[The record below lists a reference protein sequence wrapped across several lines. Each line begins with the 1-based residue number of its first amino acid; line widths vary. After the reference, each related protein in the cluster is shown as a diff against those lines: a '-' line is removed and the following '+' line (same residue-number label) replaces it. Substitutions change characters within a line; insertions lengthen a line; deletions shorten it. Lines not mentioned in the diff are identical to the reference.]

1 MPKTIPK
8 THQAIVEEDEADR
21 PTAGLSSPALLDK
34 FDRLRELNIG
44 NLVSLPQLVVVGDQ
58 SSGKSSVLE
67 SLTGFHFP
75 RAPGLCTRYVTQIT
89 CRRVDQ
95 ESASISIIPSVG
107 AEAAQKE
114 KLRGFHAE
122 TKNIAGED
130 FAKIFRDAS
139 AAMGIRGEG
148 EEGKGKGDTFS
159 DHVLK
164 IEISGPTQTPLTV
177 IDVPGI
183 FRRST
188 PGVTTDADMALVR
201 GMIERAIKDE
211 RTIILA
217 VVPCNVDIATQEI
230 LKLAT
235 DADPHGQRTMGVLTK
250 PDLATEKANQ
260 QVLINLVLGKTG
272 DNSLKLGYCIVKNR
286 GADDSS
292 SSLTDRD
299 AAETRFFQADPWR
312 QLATSNRVGITALRQ
327 RLSGMIQSITR
338 KEFPRVREEVQRKL
352 HDAEAKLKALGHSRG
367 DAMSQ
372 RAYLA
377 QIATK
382 FQEIVADAVEA
393 KYDVSRHRLFEDPE
407 MKLITRVMAANEKF
421 AAEFAEKGHKA
432 HFEKGGKKAGTKVD
446 AECDSGEPGSDEDED
461 GEGDDRQKEEDVLD
475 EFPELGAILID
486 HGYVCPP
493 PKYDIMDEIKKVYT
507 SSRGPELGTFGG
519 YLISHSFQLQ
529 TTKWPSLV
537 HRHASTAIILVHTFI
552 TAALAEACGP
562 DTHTRTELWDTL
574 LLERFQTAYR
584 RAMDHACFLL
594 KVECYGPPITLNQS
608 FTEHY
613 DAARGARYEARIKEN
628 ATPMPQGG
636 GQGWWLSKAVLKQ
649 VVLSKSENVD
659 QVCREVHDIV
669 QSYYAVSRKRFVDQ
683 VCQYVVRHYLL
694 DSEESPLRLFN
705 IELVLTLTD
714 AQLESVAGEDEGTV
728 RERDR
733 LAVEVGSLRSAIKI
747 LRG

>member
-1 MPKTIPK
+1 MPK
-8 THQAIVEEDEADR
+8 THQGIFEEDETER
-21 PTAGLSSPALLDK
+21 PTAALSSPALLDK
-34 FDRLRELNIG
+34 FDRLRDLNIG
-44 NLVSLPQLVVVGDQ
+44 NIVSLPQLVVVGDQ

-95 ESASISIIPSVG
+95 ESASISIIPSAG
-107 AEAAQKE
+107 ADAAQKE
-114 KLRGFHAE
+114 KLRGFYAE

-139 AAMGIRGEG
+139 AAMGIRGDG

-217 VVPCNVDIATQEI
+217 VVPCNADIATQEI

-260 QVLINLVLGKTG
+260 QVIINLVLGKTG

-299 AAETRFFQADPWR
+299 AAESRFFQADPWR
-312 QLATSNRVGITALRQ
+312 QLASSNRVGITALRQ

-377 QIATK
+377 QIANK
-382 FQEIVADAVEA
+382 FQEIVTDAVEA
-393 KYDVSRHRLFEDPE
+393 KYDVSRHRLFEDSA
-407 MKLITRVMAANEKF
+407 MKLITRVMAANERFAEEF
-421 AAEFAEKGHKA
+421 AAKGHKA
-432 HFEKGGKKAGTKVD
+432 HFENGNRIASAMFNAKYCTIE
-446 AECDSGEPGSDEDED
+446 AESDEDE
-461 GEGDDRQKEEDVLD
+461 EKEEVLS
-475 EFPELGAILID
+475 EFPELGDILVD
-486 HGYVCPP
+486 HGYVCPS
-493 PKYDIMDEIKKVYT
+493 PKDNIMDAIKEVYT

-519 YLISHSFQLQ
+519 PLIAQSFKLQ

-537 HRHASTAIILVHTFI
+537 HRHASTAIILVHAFI
-552 TAALAEACGP
+552 TRALSEACGP

-574 LLERFQTAYR
+574 LLERLQTAYS
-584 RAMDHACFLL
+584 RAMDHARFLL
-594 KVECYGPPITLNQS
+594 DVECHGPPLTLNQYFS
-608 FTEHY
+608 DHY
-613 DAARGARYEARIKEN
+613 DTARGARYEARIKEH
-628 ATPMPQGG
+628 ATEMPQNKV
-636 GQGWWLSKAVLKQ
+636 QGWWLSQAVLTQ
-649 VVLSKSENVD
+649 VVLSKSGNVD
-659 QVCREVHDIV
+659 QVCRQVHDIL
-669 QSYYAVSRKRFVDQ
+669 QSYYAVSRRRFVDQ
-683 VCQYVVRHYLL
+683 VCQYVVRYYLL
-694 DSEESPLRLFN
+694 DSKESPLRLFN
-705 IELVLTLTD
+705 TELVLGLTD
-714 AQLESVAGEDEGTV
+714 GELESVAGEDEGTV
-728 RERDR
+728 RERER
-733 LAVEVGSLRSAIKI
+733 LALEVASLRSAIKI